1 MTRDSRGPIALLGL
15 ALLAAAVLAVAG
27 CGGDDEAEEGGAP
40 AATTQPSEPIRIA
53 FVSPLANTFTSA
65 IFDGAKAAVEEA
77 NASGK
82 NVEIRSFDPG
92 QDPQKEFN
100 VIQDIVAQGRFDG
113 ITLLPLDP
121 VSIIPAIED
130 AIKAG
135 VEVVSFNNPLGP
147 REDTIDTQ
155 VENQAASVM
164 DASQYQRG
172 VWMGEMAID
181 ACADLDPCEVG
192 FLAGF
197 AFISGERALIDGF
210 RDAIKGE
217 ANIKLVSYLDGGE
230 YTPEPARKVIQNML
244 QGNRDIDLIAT
255 SGDQMTRGAEL
266 AVDEAGLTGK
276 VTLLSLGGSEIGVQA
291 VLDGKWYGTV
301 VTLPFDIGR
310 ESIEILLQAI
320 DDESVNEVAVNVTEE
335 TGRDPKLTKENVGD
349 FEPQWTG

>member
-1 MTRDSRGPIALLGL
+1 MTRDSLRPIALLV
-15 ALLAAAVLAVAG
+15 LAAAVLAVAG
-27 CGGDDEAEEGGAP
+27 CGGDDEAEEGGPP
-40 AATTQPSEPIRIA
+40 AATTKPSEPIRIA

-77 NASGK
+77 NAAGK
-82 NVEIRSFDPG
+82 NVQITSFDPG
-92 QDPQKEFN
+92 QDPQKEYN

-121 VSIIPAIED
+121 VSIVPAVED
-130 AIKAG
+130 AIEAG

-155 VENQAASVM
+155 VKNQAASVM

-181 ACADLDPCEVG
+181 ACADRDPCEVAY
-192 FLAGF
+192 LAGF
-197 AFISGERALIDGF
+197 AFISGEKALIDGF
-210 RDAIKGE
+210 RDGIKGTS
-217 ANIKLVSYLDGGE
+217 NIKIVSYLDGGE
-230 YTPEPARKVIQNML
+230 YTPEPSRKVIQNL
-244 QGNRDIDLIAT
+244 LTANRDIDLIAT

-266 AVDEAGLTGK
+266 AVNEAGLTGQ
-276 VTLLSLGGSEIGVQA
+276 VTLLSLGGSEIGVQS

-310 ESIEILLQAI
+310 ESVEILLQAI
-320 DDESVNEVAVNVTEE
+320 DDQSVNEVAVNVTEE
-335 TGRDPKLTKENVGD
+335 TGQDPKLTKENAGD
-349 FEPQWTG
+349 FKPQWTG